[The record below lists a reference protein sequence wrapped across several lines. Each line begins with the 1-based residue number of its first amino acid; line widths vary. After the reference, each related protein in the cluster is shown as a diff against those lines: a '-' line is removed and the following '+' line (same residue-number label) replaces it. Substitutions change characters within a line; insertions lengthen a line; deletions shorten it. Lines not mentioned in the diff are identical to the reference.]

1 VSVSGVSRRGFVRG
15 VAAAAAA
22 GMLPGCGPAGTGAAT
37 EAAPPFE
44 PGQPLPWRNWAGN
57 QACQPAGRASPA
69 SEDEMLEL
77 LGRGQGALRPVGSGH
92 SFSALVPSGG
102 TLVASDL
109 LSGVISTDD
118 ARLQAEVWAGTRL
131 HQLGPLLQ
139 AHGQAQPNLPDM
151 AYPTLGGALATST
164 HGTGTR
170 FGSLSTQVVGLVL
183 ATPSGERLECS
194 RVRNAEVFDAA
205 RCSLGALGVVT
216 RVRLQNQEA
225 FRLVETA
232 RFEPLEDVLEDV
244 ERRREAHRHFELY
257 AFPHASLA
265 QVVVT
270 DEDDGSAVAEGDE
283 DPEAV
288 YLLRD
293 VYRGVGQLPA
303 LGGFLYDRTLRLASG
318 SAETRRI
325 GPSFEVLTH
334 DRIAR
339 FREMEYTVPAAAG
352 PACLREV
359 LATIQGRE
367 IPVVFPIEYRY
378 VKGDDVWLSMF
389 QGRDGC
395 SISIHQYADEDHR
408 AYFAEIEPIFWR
420 YEGRPHW
427 GKLHSL
433 DAARLRSLY
442 PRWQEFHEVRSTLDP
457 EGRLLNPHLHT
468 VLGA

>member
-1 VSVSGVSRRGFVRG
+1 VNVPRVTRRDFVRG
-15 VAAAAAA
+15 AAATAAV
-22 GMLPGCGPAGTGAAT
+22 GLVPVRSPATTGAARET
-37 EAAPPFE
+37 APAFE
-44 PGQPLPWRNWAGN
+44 PGQPLPWTNWAGN
-57 QACQPAGRASPA
+57 QSCRPAGRASPA
-69 SEDEMLEL
+69 SEDEMLAL
-77 LGRGQGALRPVGSGH
+77 LARGQGALRPVGSGH
-92 SFSALVPSGG
+92 SFSGLVPSEG

-109 LSGVISTDD
+109 LSGLIEADD
-118 ARLQAEVWAGTRL
+118 ERLQAEVWAGTRL

-139 AHGQAQPNLPDM
+139 AQGQALPNLPDM

-164 HGTGTR
+164 HGTGSR
-170 FGSLSTQVVGLVL
+170 FGSLSNHVASLVL

-194 RVRNAEVFDAA
+194 RTRNPEVFHAA

-216 RVRLQNQEA
+216 RVRLQNQRS

-232 RFEPLEDVLEDV
+232 HFEPLEDVLEDV
-244 ERRREAHRHFELY
+244 ERRRETHRHFELF

-270 DEDDGSAVAEGDE
+270 EEDDGSATPSGEE

-293 VYRGVGQLPA
+293 VYRRVGRFPG
-303 LGGFLYDRTLRLASG
+303 LGGFLYDGALRLASG
-318 SAETRRI
+318 SAETRRV

-334 DRIAR
+334 ARIAR

-359 LATIQGRE
+359 LATIRE
-367 IPVVFPIEYRY
+367 RDIPVVFPIEYRY

-395 SISIHQYADEDHR
+395 SISIHQYADEDHGP
-408 AYFAEIEPIFWR
+408 YFAEIEPIFWK

-427 GKLHSL
+427 GKLHKL
-433 DAARLRSLY
+433 DAQRLRALY
-442 PRWQEFHEVRSTLDP
+442 PRWQEFQEVRRTLDP
-457 EGRLLNPHLHT
+457 AGRLLNAHLHT

>member
-1 VSVSGVSRRGFVRG
+1 MSATGVTRRGFVRG
-15 VAAAAAA
+15 VAATAAA
-22 GMLPGCGPAGTGAAT
+22 GWVPGCGTTTTGAAAET
-37 EAAPPFE
+37 APPFE
-44 PGQPLPWRNWAGN
+44 PGKPLPWRNWAGN
-57 QACQPAGRASPA
+57 QSCQPAGRASPE
-69 SEDEMLEL
+69 SEDEMLAL
-77 LGRGQGALRPVGSGH
+77 LARGQGALRPVGSGH
-92 SFSALVPSGG
+92 SFSALVPSDG

-109 LSGVISTDD
+109 LSGLISTDD
-118 ARLQAEVWAGTRL
+118 ELLQAEVWAGTRL

-139 AHGQAQPNLPDM
+139 AHGQALPNLPDM

-164 HGTGTR
+164 HGTGPR
-170 FGSLSTQVVGLVL
+170 FGSLSTQVESLVL

-194 RVRNAEVFDAA
+194 RVRNAEVFHAA
-205 RCSLGALGVVT
+205 RCSLGSLGVVT
-216 RVRLQNQEA
+216 RVRLQNQRA

-244 ERRREAHRHFELY
+244 ERRRDEHRHFELY

-265 QVVVT
+265 QVVET
-270 DEDDGSAVAEGDE
+270 DEDDGSAAAEGEE

-293 VYRGVGQLPA
+293 AYRSVGWLPG
-303 LGGFLYDRTLRLASG
+303 LGGFLYDRALRLASG
-318 SAETRRI
+318 SAETRRV

-334 DRIAR
+334 ARIAR

-352 PACLREV
+352 PACLREI
-359 LATIQGRE
+359 LATIRDRD

-395 SISIHQYADEDHR
+395 SISIHQYVDEDHR
-408 AYFAEIEPIFWR
+408 PYFAEIEPIFWK
-420 YEGRPHW
+420 YGGRPHW

-433 DAARLRSLY
+433 DAARLAALY
-442 PRWQEFHEVRSTLDP
+442 PRWQDFQEVRRGLDP
-457 EGRLLNPHLHT
+457 EGRLLNAHLHT
-468 VLGA
+468 TLGV

>member
-1 VSVSGVSRRGFVRG
+1 MKRGVTRRAFVRG
-15 VAAAAAA
+15 SLAAAAA
-22 GMLPGCGPAGTGAAT
+22 GLAPGCRTTTTGAAV
-37 EAAPPFE
+37 EVAAPFT

-57 QACQPAGRASPA
+57 QACRPAARAAPA
-69 SEDEMLEL
+69 SEEAMLAFL
-77 LGRGQGALRPVGSGH
+77 ARGEGALRPVGSGH
-92 SFSALVPSGG
+92 SFSALVPSDG

-109 LSGVISTDD
+109 LSGLIASDD
-118 ARLQAEVWAGTRL
+118 ERLQADVWAGTRL

-139 AHGQAQPNLPDM
+139 AHGQALPNLPDM

-164 HGTGTR
+164 HGTGPR
-170 FGSLSTQVVGLVL
+170 FGSLSTMVEALVL

-194 RVRNAEVFDAA
+194 RAQNAEVFQAA

-216 RVRLQNQEA
+216 RVRLQSQRA

-232 RFEPLEDVLEDV
+232 RFEALEAVLEDV
-244 ERRREAHRHFELY
+244 ERRREAHRHFELF

-265 QVVVT
+265 QVVET
-270 DEDDGSAVAEGDE
+270 DEDDGSATPEGEE
-283 DPEAV
+283 DPAAV

-293 VYRGVGQLPA
+293 VYRAVGGLRG

-318 SAETRRI
+318 AAETRRV

-334 DRIAR
+334 ARIAR
-339 FREMEYTVPAAAG
+339 FREMEYTVPADAG

-359 LATIQGRE
+359 LATIRE
-367 IPVVFPIEYRY
+367 RDIPVVFPLEYRY

-389 QGRDGC
+389 HGRDGC
-395 SISIHQYADEDHR
+395 SISVHQYADEDHR
-408 AYFAEIEPIFWR
+408 PVFAAIEPIFWK
-420 YEGRPHW
+420 YDGRPHW

-433 DAARLRSLY
+433 DATRLAALY
-442 PRWQEFHEVRSTLDP
+442 PRWQDFREVRRALDP
-457 EGRLLNPHLHT
+457 GGRLLNAHLHS